1 MHTLLLLR
9 RHILTHTRDL
19 VQKSWP
25 VSLSAWILVPVLSV
39 VLPLTGCTTGQAT
52 SPAVAAERLAEG
64 SAADLDGYMDLGPA
78 RVVVTGKVGQDFAAI
93 HNYAIS
99 TNDDELAAAA
109 ALSAI
114 YLAPPEDA
122 DAGWQMIASTID
134 STDPG
139 LAVALASRRHELV
152 ANYED
157 MNRRGLQP
165 YGTTWRDACN
175 RRAARVIAESTR
187 TADRS
192 SGWFYDDEHGYA
204 TALTGFREAFD
215 LLAPGGMSAQTNSD
229 LLRRMGDA
237 EAELDEAHAKSCAA
251 AWDTQKRHGQE
262 RLNSIMMRVGMVLRD
277 CRYETRM
284 TRTSD
289 VIELGAYR

>member
-1 MHTLLLLR
+1 MHTLLRLR
-9 RHILTHTRDL
+9 RHILTHARAL
-19 VQKSWP
+19 VHKSRP
-25 VSLSAWILVPVLSV
+25 AYLPAWILVAMLTV
-39 VLPLTGCTTGQAT
+39 VLPLTGCKAGHTI
-52 SPAVAAERLAEG
+52 SPAMVAERLVEG
-64 SAADLDGYMDLGPA
+64 PAANFDGYMDLGPA
-78 RVVVTGKVGQDFAAI
+78 RVMVTGRVSQDFAAI

-122 DAGWQMIASTID
+122 KAGWQMIASTIE

-152 ANYED
+152 ATYED

-165 YGTTWRDACN
+165 YGTTWRDACT

-192 SGWFYDDEHGYA
+192 SGWFNDDEHGYA

-215 LLAPGGMSAQTNSD
+215 LLAPGGMSSQTHSD